1 VDGLGRPVDRRAL
14 SDFVSLDSDPPDIT
28 AGNVC
33 PDV

>member
-1 VDGLGRPVDRRAL
+1 MDSAGRWIAVRCRI
-14 SDFVSLDSDPPDIT
+14 FVSLDSDPPDIT